1 MVRVDVGALESFAT
15 RLIGAFGSPPEIAE
29 SVAESLV
36 AADLR
41 GHGSHG
47 VRRLATL
54 YPRMIEGGD
63 LDPAAEP
70 TVEREGPTAAKV
82 DGHRGWGHYTGRRAA
97 DLAIEKAA
105 EGPVAAVGVRN
116 GAHMGRIGEFA
127 ERAAE
132 AGVIL
137 CAYVNT
143 GGAGETMAVPGT
155 TGRNVAVNP
164 YAVGVPTFDA
174 LPFPIVLDMAT
185 GQVAHGKIMKRALAG
200 EPLPDDWAIDDDG
213 SLLTDAQA
221 FEDGV
226 GAILPL
232 GGSGTGHKG
241 AALSLSTELVAGL
254 IGDHAVFGEDE
265 FDMVNNGAAFLAVDP
280 EWFLSREAC
289 TARVAALADYLR
301 SLDYD
306 PDLVTPPGKTDDHPV
321 LPGESEYGLRR
332 DREANGIPMDEG
344 AVESLASVAEEHGV
358 RELPA
363 AFEAIR

>member
-1 MVRVDVGALESFAT
+1 MVRVDAGELESFAA
-15 RLIGAFGSPPEIAE
+15 RLIEAFGSPPRIAG

-54 YPRMIEGGD
+54 YPRMIDGGD

-70 TVEREGPTAAKV
+70 TVDREGPTAAKV

-97 DLAIEKAA
+97 DLAIEKATD
-105 EGPVAAVGVRN
+105 GPVAAVGVRN

-132 AGVIL
+132 AGIVL

-155 TGRNVAVNP
+155 TGRDVAVNP

-200 EPLPDDWAIDDDG
+200 KPLPDDWAIDDDG
-213 SLLTDAQA
+213 TPLTDAEA

-232 GGSGTGHKG
+232 GGAQTGHKG
-241 AALSLSTELVAGL
+241 AALSLATELLAGL

-280 EWFLSREAC
+280 EWFLSRDAC
-289 TARVAALADYLR
+289 RERVGALADHLR

-306 PDLVTPPGKTDDHPV
+306 PELVTPPGKTDDHPV
-321 LPGESEYGLRR
+321 LPGESEHDLRR
-332 DREANGIPMDEG
+332 DREAKGIPMDEG
-344 AVESLASVAEEHGV
+344 AIGHLSDVADEHGV
-358 RELPA
+358 DERPA
-363 AFEAIR
+363 AFGDAR

>member
-1 MVRVDVGALESFAT
+1 MARVDGRELESFAT
-15 RLIGAFGSPPEIAE
+15 RLIGALGSPPEIAE

-63 LDPAAEP
+63 LDPGAEP
-70 TVEREGPTAAKV
+70 TIEREGPTAARI
-82 DGHRGWGHYTGRRAA
+82 DGHLGWGHYTGRRAA
-97 DLAIEKAA
+97 DLAIEKATD
-105 EGPVAAVGVRN
+105 GPVAAVGVRN

-143 GGAGETMAVPGT
+143 GGAGETMALPGT
-155 TGRNVAVNP
+155 TGRDAAVNP
-164 YAVGVPTFDA
+164 YAIGIPTFDA
-174 LPFPIVLDMAT
+174 LEYPIVLDMAT

-200 EPLPDDWAIDDDG
+200 KPLPDDWAIDDDG
-213 SLLTDAQA
+213 SPLVDAAA
-221 FEDGV
+221 FEDGA
-226 GAILPL
+226 GAILPI
-232 GGSGTGHKG
+232 GGSQTGHKG
-241 AALSLSTELVAGL
+241 AGLSLSIDLLAGL
-254 IGDHAVFGEDE
+254 IGDNAVFGEDE

-280 EWFLSREAC
+280 EWFLSRDAC
-289 TARVAALADYLR
+289 TERVAALADHLR

-306 PDLVTPPGKTDDHPV
+306 PDLVTAPGKTDDHPV

-344 AVESLASVAEEHGV
+344 AIEHLSAVADEHGV
-358 RELPA
+358 AERPT
-363 AFEAIR
+363 AFKTVR